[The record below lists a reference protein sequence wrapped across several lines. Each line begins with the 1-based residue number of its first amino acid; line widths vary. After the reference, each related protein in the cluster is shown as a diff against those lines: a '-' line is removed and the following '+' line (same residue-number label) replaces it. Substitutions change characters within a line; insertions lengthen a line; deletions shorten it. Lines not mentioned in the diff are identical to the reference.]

1 MTSCLQTKKTSFSL
15 PFHSFVLSLQ
25 YNIDTIIENYIMANN
40 SELIAQCEERAKQWL
55 SPAFDDETRN
65 AVQAMLDNEDKTELV
80 DAFYQ
85 NLEFGTGGLRG
96 IMGVGTNRMN
106 KYIVGM
112 ATQGFANYLLKAFE
126 GKKDISVVV
135 GHDCRNNGR
144 LFAETVANIFAAN
157 GIKVYLFESL
167 RPTPEISFAIRHLH
181 CQAGVNVTASHN
193 PREYNGYKAYW
204 EDGAQVLAPH
214 DKGIID
220 EVNKVTINDV
230 KAEGNRELIKII
242 GGEMDYDYM
251 CAAKEAM
258 VDQDVILRQ
267 KDLNIVYSPMHGT
280 GRVIVPL
287 CLRSWGFQNIN
298 VVPEQMVIDGNFPTV
313 VSPNPENAEAMTLGM
328 KLGTELNADLVIASD
343 PDADRLAIVCR
354 DNKGEWIIINGNQT
368 CMMLSY
374 YIIENSKK
382 LGKLNPSD
390 FMVKTIVT
398 TEVIAEI
405 AKRNNVELR
414 DCYTGFKWIAREIA
428 VSEGKQKYIGGGEES
443 FGYLPYDKVRDK
455 DAPASICLI
464 CEIAAWAKDNGR
476 TLYDLLMDIY
486 KEYGFSKEFT
496 VNVVKPGKT
505 GADEIKQMMTD
516 FRANPPKELG
526 GSKVVLWKDYKSLE
540 ATDEQGNV
548 TKLDMPDTSNVLQ
561 WFCNDGTKVSVR
573 PSGTEPKIK
582 FYIEVKDNTMTC
594 ADCYER
600 CCKAADDKIEAIK
613 KSLAL

>member
-1 MTSCLQTKKTSFSL
+1 M
-15 PFHSFVLSLQ
+15 
-25 YNIDTIIENYIMANN
+25 ENNAQ
-40 SELIAQCEERAKQWL
+40 LIAQCEATAKQWL
-55 SPAFDDETRN
+55 SPAFDEETRK
-65 AVQAMLDNEDKTELV
+65 AVEQMLANEDKTELI

-112 ATQGFANYLLKAFE
+112 ATQGFANYLLKAFP
-126 GKKDISVVV
+126 GKKDLAVVV

-144 LFAETVANIFAAN
+144 MFAETVADIFSAN
-157 GIKVYLFESL
+157 GIKAYLFESL
-167 RPTPEISFAIRHLH
+167 RPTPEISFAIRQLG
-181 CQAGVNVTASHN
+181 CQAGVNVTARHN

-204 EDGAQVLAPH
+204 ADGAQVLAPH
-214 DKGIID
+214 DTGIIA
-220 EVNKVTINDV
+220 EVNKVTIDDV
-230 KAEGNRELIKII
+230 KFEGNPELITII
-242 GGEMDYDYM
+242 GGEMDWDYV
-251 CAAKEAM
+251 AAVKEAM
-258 VDQDVILRQ
+258 VDQDVINRQ

-328 KLGTELNADLVIASD
+328 KLGTKLNADLVIASD

-368 CMMLSY
+368 AMMLSY
-374 YIIENSKK
+374 YIIENKKK

-398 TEVIAEI
+398 TEVIAKIAQRNGVEI
-405 AKRNNVELR
+405 R

-428 VSEGKQKYIGGGEES
+428 ISEGKQKYIGGGEES

-486 KEYGFSKEFT
+486 VDYGFSREFT
-496 VNVVKPGKT
+496 VNVTKPGKT
-505 GADEIKQMMTD
+505 GADEIKKMMAD
-516 FRANPPKELG
+516 FRANPPKDLA
-526 GSKVVLWKDYKSLE
+526 GSPISVWKDFQTLE
-540 ATDEQGNV
+540 V
-548 TKLDMPDTSNVLQ
+548 TTAEGTKKLDMPATSNVLQ
-561 WFCNDGTKVSVR
+561 WFCADGTKISVR

-582 FYIEVKDNTMTC
+582 FYIEVKDDSMKTA
-594 ADCYER
+594 ADYDR
-600 CCKAADDKIEAIK
+600 CLKAADERIEAIK
-613 KSLAL
+613 KSLNL

>member
-1 MTSCLQTKKTSFSL
+1 M
-15 PFHSFVLSLQ
+15 
-25 YNIDTIIENYIMANN
+25 ENN
-40 SELIAQCEERAKQWL
+40 SNLIAQCIEKAQQWL
-55 SPAFDDETRN
+55 SPAFDEETRRQ
-65 AVQAMLDNEDKTELV
+65 VQEMLDKEDKTDLV

-96 IMGVGTNRMN
+96 IMGAGTNRMN

-112 ATQGFANYLLKAFE
+112 ATQGFANYLLKAYP
-126 GKKDISVVV
+126 GKTDLAVVV

-144 LFAETVANIFAAN
+144 MFAETVADIFSAN
-157 GIKVYLFESL
+157 GIKAYLFESL
-167 RPTPEISFAIRHLH
+167 RPTPEISFAIRQLG

-204 EDGAQVLAPH
+204 EDGAQVIAPH

-220 EVNKVTINDV
+220 EVNKVTIDDV
-230 KAEGNRELIKII
+230 KFQGNKELIDII
-242 GGEMDYDYM
+242 GGEMDWDYVS
-251 CAAKEAM
+251 AVKEAM

-287 CLRSWGFQNIN
+287 CLRSWGFQNIH

-328 KLGTELNADLVIASD
+328 KLGTKLNADLVIASD

-368 CMMLSY
+368 AMMLSY
-374 YIIENSKK
+374 YIIENKKK

-398 TEVIAEI
+398 TEVIAKIAQRNGVEI
-405 AKRNNVELR
+405 R

-428 VSEGKQKYIGGGEES
+428 ISEGKQKYIGGGEES

-486 KEYGFSKEFT
+486 VDYGFSREFT
-496 VNVVKPGKT
+496 VNVVKPGKS
-505 GADEIKQMMTD
+505 GADEIKQMLAD
-516 FRANPPKELG
+516 FRANPPKELA
-526 GSKVVLWKDYKSLE
+526 GSPVVVAKDYQTLE
-540 ATDEQGNV
+540 V
-548 TKLDMPDTSNVLQ
+548 TTPEGTSKLDMPTTSNVLQ
-561 WFCNDGTKVSVR
+561 YFCADGTKVSVR

-582 FYIEVKDNTMTC
+582 FYIEVKDDSM
-594 ADCYER
+594 
-600 CCKAADDKIEAIK
+600 KGAADYDRCVEAANAKIEAVK
-613 KSLAL
+613 KSLKL

>member
-1 MTSCLQTKKTSFSL
+1 M
-15 PFHSFVLSLQ
+15 
-25 YNIDTIIENYIMANN
+25 DNN
-40 SELIAQCEERAKQWL
+40 SQLIAQCEEKAKQWL
-55 SPAFDDETRN
+55 SPAFDEETRKQ
-65 AVQAMLDNEDKTELV
+65 VQEMLDNEDKTALV

-96 IMGVGTNRMN
+96 IMGAGTNRMN

-112 ATQGFANYLLKAFE
+112 ATQGFANYLLKAYPE
-126 GKKDISVVV
+126 KKDLAVVV

-144 LFAETVANIFAAN
+144 MFAETVADIFSAN
-157 GIKVYLFESL
+157 GIKAYLFESL
-167 RPTPEISFAIRHLH
+167 RPTPEISFAIRQLG

-204 EDGAQVLAPH
+204 GDGAQVLAPH

-220 EVNKVTINDV
+220 EVNKVTIDDV
-230 KAEGNRELIKII
+230 KFTGNKELIEII
-242 GGEMDYDYM
+242 GGEMDWDYVS
-251 CAAKEAM
+251 AVKEAM

-287 CLRSWGFQNIN
+287 CLRSWGFQNIH
-298 VVPEQMVIDGNFPTV
+298 VVPEQMVIDGDFPTV

-328 KLGTELNADLVIASD
+328 KLGTKPNADLVIASD

-368 CMMLSY
+368 AMMLSY
-374 YIIENSKK
+374 YIIENKKK

-398 TEVIAEI
+398 TEVIAKIAERNGVEI
-405 AKRNNVELR
+405 R
-414 DCYTGFKWIAREIA
+414 DCYTGFKWIANEIA
-428 VSEGKQKYIGGGEES
+428 ISEGKQKYIGGGEES

-486 KEYGFSKEFT
+486 VDYGFSREFT

-505 GADEIKQMMTD
+505 GADEIKQMLAD
-516 FRANPPKELG
+516 FRSNPPKDLA
-526 GSKVVLWKDYKSLE
+526 GSQITVWKDFQTLE
-540 ATDEQGNV
+540 ITTAEGTK
-548 TKLDMPDTSNVLQ
+548 KLDMPTTSNVLQ
-561 WFCNDGTKVSVR
+561 WFCSDGTKVSVR

-582 FYIEVKDNTMTC
+582 FYIEVKDDSMKT
-594 ADCYER
+594 
-600 CCKAADDKIEAIK
+600 AADYDRCVEAANAKIEAIK
-613 KSLAL
+613 KSLNL

>member
-1 MTSCLQTKKTSFSL
+1 M
-15 PFHSFVLSLQ
+15 
-25 YNIDTIIENYIMANN
+25 ENN
-40 SELIAQCEERAKQWL
+40 SQLIAQCEAKAQQWL
-55 SPAFDDETRN
+55 SPAFDEETRKQ
-65 AVQAMLDNEDKTELV
+65 VQEMLDNEDKTDLI

-96 IMGVGTNRMN
+96 IMGAGTNRMN

-112 ATQGFANYLLKAFE
+112 ATQGFANYLLKAYP
-126 GKKDISVVV
+126 GKTDLAVVV

-144 LFAETVANIFAAN
+144 MFAETVADIFSAN
-157 GIKVYLFESL
+157 GIKAYLFESL
-167 RPTPEISFAIRHLH
+167 RPTPEISFAIRQLH

-220 EVNKVTINDV
+220 EVNKVTIDDV
-230 KAEGNRELIKII
+230 KFEGNKELIEII
-242 GGEMDYDYM
+242 GGEMDWDYVE
-251 CAAKEAM
+251 AVKEAM
-258 VDQDVILRQ
+258 VDQDVINRQ

-287 CLRSWGFQNIN
+287 CLRSWGFQNIH

-328 KLGTELNADLVIASD
+328 KLGTKLNADLVIASD

-368 CMMLSY
+368 AMMLSY
-374 YIIENSKK
+374 YIIENKKK

-398 TEVIAEI
+398 TEVIAKI
-405 AKRNNVELR
+405 AERNNVEIR

-428 VSEGKQKYIGGGEES
+428 ISEGKQKYIGGGEES

-486 KEYGFSKEFT
+486 VDYGFSREFT
-496 VNVVKPGKT
+496 VNVVKPGKS
-505 GADEIKQMMTD
+505 GADEIKQMLAN
-516 FRANPPKELG
+516 FRANPPKELA
-526 GSKVVLWKDYKSLE
+526 GSPITVWKDFQSLE
-540 ATDEQGNV
+540 ITTAEG
-548 TKLDMPDTSNVLQ
+548 TKPLDMPTTSNVLQ
-561 WFCNDGTKVSVR
+561 YFCADGTKVSVR

-582 FYIEVKDNTMTC
+582 FYIEVKDDSM
-594 ADCYER
+594 
-600 CCKAADDKIEAIK
+600 KSAADYDRCVADANAKIEAVK
-613 KSLAL
+613 KSLNL

>member
-1 MTSCLQTKKTSFSL
+1 M
-15 PFHSFVLSLQ
+15 
-25 YNIDTIIENYIMANN
+25 ENNAQ
-40 SELIAQCEERAKQWL
+40 LIAQCEATAKQWL
-55 SPAFDDETRN
+55 SPAFDEETRK
-65 AVQAMLDNEDKTELV
+65 AVEQMLANEDKTDLI

-112 ATQGFANYLLKAFE
+112 ATQGFANYLLKAFP
-126 GKKDISVVV
+126 GKKDLAVVV

-144 LFAETVANIFAAN
+144 MFAETVADIFSAN
-157 GIKVYLFESL
+157 GIKAYLFESL
-167 RPTPEISFAIRHLH
+167 RPTPEISFAIRELG

-204 EDGAQVLAPH
+204 ADGAQVLAPH
-214 DKGIID
+214 DTGIID
-220 EVNKVTINDV
+220 EVNKVTIDDV
-230 KAEGNRELIKII
+230 KFEGNPELIKII
-242 GGEMDYDYM
+242 GGEMDWDYVS
-251 CAAKEAM
+251 AVKEAM
-258 VDQDVILRQ
+258 VDQDVINRQ

-328 KLGTELNADLVIASD
+328 KLGTKLNADLVIASD

-368 CMMLSY
+368 AMMLSY
-374 YIIENSKK
+374 YIIENKKK

-398 TEVIAEI
+398 TEVIAKI
-405 AKRNNVELR
+405 AKRNGVEIR

-428 VSEGKQKYIGGGEES
+428 ISEGKQKYIGGGEES

-486 KEYGFSKEFT
+486 VDYGFSREFT
-496 VNVVKPGKT
+496 VNVTKPGKT
-505 GADEIKQMMTD
+505 GADEIKKMMAD
-516 FRANPPKELG
+516 FRANPPQDLA
-526 GSKVVLWKDYKSLE
+526 GSPITVWKDFQTLE
-540 ATDEQGNV
+540 V
-548 TKLDMPDTSNVLQ
+548 TTAEGTQKLDMPATSNVLQ
-561 WFCNDGTKVSVR
+561 WFCADGTKISVR

-582 FYIEVKDNTMTC
+582 FYIEVKDDSMKTA
-594 ADCYER
+594 ADYDR
-600 CCKAADDKIEAIK
+600 CLKAADERIEAIK
-613 KSLAL
+613 KSLNL

>member
-1 MTSCLQTKKTSFSL
+1 MG
-15 PFHSFVLSLQ
+15 
-25 YNIDTIIENYIMANN
+25 NN
-40 SELIAQCEERAKQWL
+40 VELIAQCEAKAQAWL
-55 SPAFDDETRN
+55 SPAFDEETRN
-65 AVQAMLDNEDKTELV
+65 AVQAMLDNEDKTALI

-112 ATQGFANYLLKAFE
+112 ATQGFANYLLKAFP
-126 GKKDISVVV
+126 GKNDIAVVV

-144 LFAETVANIFAAN
+144 MFAETVADIFSAN
-157 GIKVYLFESL
+157 GIKVYLFEGL
-167 RPTPEISFAIRHLH
+167 RPTPEISFAIRQLH
-181 CQAGVNVTASHN
+181 CQAGVNVTASHT

-220 EVNKVTINDV
+220 EVNKVTIDDV
-230 KAEGNRELIKII
+230 KFEGNKDIIEII
-242 GGEMDYDYM
+242 GGEMDYDYL
-251 CAAKEAM
+251 CAVKEAM
-258 VDQDVILRQ
+258 VDQDVINRQ

-287 CLRSWGFQNIN
+287 CLRSWGFQNIH
-298 VVPEQMVIDGNFPTV
+298 VVPEQMVVDGDFPTV

-328 KLGTELNADLVIASD
+328 KLGTKLNADLVIASD

-354 DNKGEWIIINGNQT
+354 DDKGEWIIINGNQT

-428 VSEGKQKYIGGGEES
+428 ISEGKQKYIGGGEES

-505 GADEIKQMMTD
+505 GADEIKQMMAD

-526 GSKVVLWKDYKSLE
+526 GSEITLWKDYQSLE
-540 ATDEQGNV
+540 ATDENGNV
-548 TKLDMPDTSNVLQ
+548 TKIDMPTTSNVLQ

-582 FYIEVKDNTMTC
+582 FYIEVKDNTMKC
-594 ADCYER
+594 AGCYER
-600 CCKAADDKIEAIK
+600 CCKAAEEKIEAIK
-613 KSLAL
+613 KSLSL

>member
-1 MTSCLQTKKTSFSL
+1 MG
-15 PFHSFVLSLQ
+15 
-25 YNIDTIIENYIMANN
+25 NN
-40 SELIAQCEERAKQWL
+40 VELIAQCEAKAQAWL
-55 SPAFDDETRN
+55 SPAFDEETRN
-65 AVQAMLDNEDKTELV
+65 AVQAMLDNEDKTALI

-112 ATQGFANYLLKAFE
+112 ATQGFANYLLKAFP
-126 GKKDISVVV
+126 GKNDIAVVV

-144 LFAETVANIFAAN
+144 MFAETVADIFSAN
-157 GIKVYLFESL
+157 GIKVYLFEGL
-167 RPTPEISFAIRHLH
+167 RPTPEISFAIRQLH

-220 EVNKVTINDV
+220 EVNKVTIDDV
-230 KAEGNRELIKII
+230 KFEGNKDIIEII
-242 GGEMDYDYM
+242 GGEMDYDYL
-251 CAAKEAM
+251 CAVKEAM
-258 VDQDVILRQ
+258 VDQDVINRQ

-287 CLRSWGFQNIN
+287 CLRSWGFQNIH
-298 VVPEQMVIDGNFPTV
+298 VVPEQMVVDGDFPTV
-313 VSPNPENAEAMTLGM
+313 VSPNPENAEAMTLGI
-328 KLGTELNADLVIASD
+328 KLGTRLNADLVIASD

-354 DNKGEWIIINGNQT
+354 DDKGEWIIINGNQT

-428 VSEGKQKYIGGGEES
+428 ISEGKQKYIGGGEES

-505 GADEIKQMMTD
+505 GADEIKQMMAD

-526 GSKVVLWKDYKSLE
+526 GSEITLWKDYQSLE
-540 ATDEQGNV
+540 ATDENGNV
-548 TKLDMPDTSNVLQ
+548 TKIDMPTTSNVLQ

-582 FYIEVKDNTMTC
+582 FYIEVKDNTMKC
-594 ADCYER
+594 AGCYER
-600 CCKAADDKIEAIK
+600 CCKAAEEKIEAIK
-613 KSLAL
+613 KSLSL

>member
-1 MTSCLQTKKTSFSL
+1 M
-15 PFHSFVLSLQ
+15 
-25 YNIDTIIENYIMANN
+25 ENNAQ
-40 SELIAQCEERAKQWL
+40 LIAQCEATAKQWL
-55 SPAFDDETRN
+55 SPAFDEETRK
-65 AVQAMLDNEDKTELV
+65 AVEQMLANEDKTDLI

-112 ATQGFANYLLKAFE
+112 ATQGFANYLLKAFP
-126 GKKDISVVV
+126 GKKDLAVVV

-144 LFAETVANIFAAN
+144 MFAETVADIFSAN
-157 GIKVYLFESL
+157 GIKAYLFESL
-167 RPTPEISFAIRHLH
+167 RPTPEISFAIRELG

-204 EDGAQVLAPH
+204 ADGAQVLAPH
-214 DKGIID
+214 DTGIID
-220 EVNKVTINDV
+220 EVNKVTIDDV
-230 KAEGNRELIKII
+230 KFEGNPDLIQII
-242 GGEMDYDYM
+242 GGEMDWDYV
-251 CAAKEAM
+251 AAVKAAM
-258 VDQDVILRQ
+258 VDQDVINRQ

-328 KLGTELNADLVIASD
+328 KLGTKLNADLVIASD

-368 CMMLSY
+368 AMMLSY
-374 YIIENSKK
+374 YIIENKKK

-398 TEVIAEI
+398 TEVIAKI
-405 AKRNNVELR
+405 AKRNGVEIR

-428 VSEGKQKYIGGGEES
+428 ISEGKQKYIGGGEES

-486 KEYGFSKEFT
+486 VDYGFSREFT
-496 VNVVKPGKT
+496 VNVTKPGKT
-505 GADEIKQMMTD
+505 GADEIKKMMAD
-516 FRANPPKELG
+516 FRANPPQDLA
-526 GSKVVLWKDYKSLE
+526 GSPITVWKDFQTLE
-540 ATDEQGNV
+540 V
-548 TKLDMPDTSNVLQ
+548 TTAEGTQKLDMPATSNVLQ
-561 WFCNDGTKVSVR
+561 WFCADGTKISVR

-582 FYIEVKDNTMTC
+582 FYIEVKDDSMKTA
-594 ADCYER
+594 ADYDR
-600 CCKAADDKIEAIK
+600 CLKAADERIEAIK
-613 KSLAL
+613 KSLNL

>member
-1 MTSCLQTKKTSFSL
+1 MG
-15 PFHSFVLSLQ
+15 
-25 YNIDTIIENYIMANN
+25 NYV
-40 SELIAQCEERAKQWL
+40 ELLAQCEAKAQAWL
-55 SPAFDDETRN
+55 SPAFDEETRN
-65 AVQAMLDNEDKTELV
+65 AVQAMLDNEDKTDLI

-96 IMGVGTNRMN
+96 IMGAGTNRMN

-112 ATQGFANYLLKAFE
+112 ATQGFANYLLKAFP
-126 GKKDISVVV
+126 GKKDIAVVV

-144 LFAETVANIFAAN
+144 LFAETVADIFSAN

-167 RPTPEISFAIRHLH
+167 RPTPEISFAIRQLH

-220 EVNKVTINDV
+220 EVNKVTIDDV
-230 KAEGNRELIKII
+230 KFEGNKDIIEII
-242 GGEMDYDYM
+242 GGELDYDYL
-251 CAAKEAM
+251 CAVKEAM
-258 VDQDVILRQ
+258 VDQDVINRQ

-287 CLRSWGFQNIN
+287 CLRSWGFQNIH
-298 VVPEQMVIDGNFPTV
+298 VVPEQMVVDGDFPTV

-328 KLGTELNADLVIASD
+328 KLGTKLNADLVIASD

-354 DNKGEWIIINGNQT
+354 DDKGEWIIINGNQT

-382 LGKLNPSD
+382 LGKLNPTD

-428 VSEGKQKYIGGGEES
+428 ISEGKQKYIGGGEES

-505 GADEIKQMMTD
+505 GADEIKQMMAD

-526 GSKVVLWKDYKSLE
+526 GSKIVVWKDYQSLE
-540 ATDEQGNV
+540 ATDDNGNV
-548 TKLDMPDTSNVLQ
+548 TKLGMPTTSNVLQ

-582 FYIEVKDNTMTC
+582 FYIEVKDSSMKC
-594 ADCYER
+594 AGCYER
-600 CCKAADDKIEAIK
+600 CCKAADEKIEAIK